1 MPRLLLIE
9 DDGALRQVLTEYF
22 GDEGYDVLAV
32 ASDADVPKDLNEG
45 DLQAIVTDAFA
56 NAEPS
61 EADRNRLRRLTVL
74 APTVLYTARAW
85 AAEARP
91 SDLGVAAIVLKPADL
106 ESLGAVVGAI
116 SVTHRGPSAA

>member
-1 MPRLLLIE
+1 VPRLLLIE

-22 GDEGYDVLAV
+22 ADEGYDVLAA
-32 ASDADVPKDLNEG
+32 ASDDDVPTDLNEG
-45 DLQAIVTDAFA
+45 DLQAIVTDASA
-56 NAEPS
+56 NS
-61 EADRNRLRRLTVL
+61 ESSQVDRTRLRRLTAL

-91 SDLGVAAIVLKPADL
+91 RDLGVAAIVLKPADL

-116 SVTHRGPSAA
+116 SGTQPRPSTA